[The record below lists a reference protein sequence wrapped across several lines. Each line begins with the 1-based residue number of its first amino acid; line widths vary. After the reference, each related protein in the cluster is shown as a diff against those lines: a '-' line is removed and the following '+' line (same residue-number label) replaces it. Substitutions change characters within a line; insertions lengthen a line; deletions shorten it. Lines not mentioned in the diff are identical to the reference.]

1 MRIDDKTTI
10 INPTITLSWSWQPC
24 EFTVMAKYDNERNSY
39 GRSIGKFIY
48 SNGWV
53 WQPNSDNTEDV
64 QNHFAALT
72 IEDLNVD
79 NLEYYTPPT
88 MSGYIVAIPPQF
100 EWVFRNDRFEI
111 NGFVVDFIRTPDDIL
126 AVDIAYLQWEA
137 FRLELDK
144 PENATVKNS
153 LEPIWDYVLKQ
164 INNGNFI

>member
-1 MRIDDKTTI
+1 MYFKFNTKKEAFDFIMEVNEGENIQPTLENTTTSYAQPFDLHGVFYVVADDVTRKY
-10 INPTITLSWSWQPC
+10 SDAE
-24 EFTVMAKYDNERNSY
+24 EFD
-39 GRSIGKFIY
+39 
-48 SNGWV
+48 
-53 WQPNSDNTEDV
+53 P
-64 QNHFAALT
+64 FAP
-72 IEDLNVD
+72 VD
-79 NLEYYTPPT
+79 TTPPT
-88 MSGYIVAIPPQF
+88 MSGYLVAIPPQF

-153 LEPIWDYVLKQ
+153 LEPIWGYVLKQ

>member
-1 MRIDDKTTI
+1 MYFKFNTKKEAFDFIQKVNEGENI
-10 INPTITLSWSWQPC
+10 QPTI
-24 EFTVMAKYDNERNSY
+24 
-39 GRSIGKFIY
+39 
-48 SNGWV
+48 
-53 WQPNSDNTEDV
+53 DNTTTSYAQPFDLHGVFYVIADDV
-64 QNHFAALT
+64 TRKYSDAEEFDPFAP
-72 IEDLNVD
+72 VD
-79 NLEYYTPPT
+79 TTPPT
-88 MSGYIVAIPPQF
+88 MSGNLVAIPPQF

-144 PENATVKNS
+144 VENATVKNS